1 LEGVTLRLPATTLP
15 RTLHRFAH
23 PRLRSSRIAQAQMQ
37 TRAITKGADENFHV
51 VTALVP
57 SRLRQDFANLYA
69 FCRSA
74 DDLAD
79 ETGDPSRALELLR
92 EWRNELREC
101 FGGRPSHPIFVALRE
116 TILRHDL
123 PAAPFENLLSAFD
136 QDQYVSRYATW
147 AQLLDY
153 SRHSANPVGR
163 LVLMVCGYRD
173 EFRLM
178 LSDHTCTALQL
189 TNFWQDVR
197 RDVLDRNR
205 VYIPRDVASRHGLDL
220 DALATAVASGD
231 VRDVDAAYR
240 AMLAELTAMTQA
252 LFDSGR
258 ALLPTLSTDVRAPI
272 RLFML
277 GGEAVLG
284 QIVAGQFTTH
294 VCRPRLGRVRKLAL
308 FARAW
313 AGRWSGDE

>member
-1 LEGVTLRLPATTLP
+1 MTLRFPVATVP
-15 RTLHRFAH
+15 RALHRFGH
-23 PRLRSSRIAQAQMQ
+23 PRLRSSRTALAQ
-37 TRAITKGADENFHV
+37 TRAFTKRADENFHV

-57 SRLRQDFANLYA
+57 SRFRQDFANLYA
-69 FCRSA
+69 FCRCA

-79 ETGDPSRALELLR
+79 ETGDPSRALALLR
-92 EWRNELREC
+92 EWRNELHEC
-101 FGGRPSHPIFVALRE
+101 FEGRPRHPLFLALRE
-116 TILRHDL
+116 TIVRHHL
-123 PAAPFENLLSAFD
+123 PAAPFENLLSAFE
-136 QDQYVSRYATW
+136 QDQHVSRYATW

-153 SRHSANPVGR
+153 SRRSANPVGR

-173 EFRLM
+173 EHRFG

-205 VYIPRDVASRHGLDL
+205 VYIPRDAASRHGLDL
-220 DALATAVASGD
+220 DALATAIASGD
-231 VRDVDAAYR
+231 VRDVDAAYS
-240 AMLAELTAMTQA
+240 ATLVELAERTKA
-252 LFDSGR
+252 LFKSGR
-258 ALLPTLSTDVRAPI
+258 ALLPTLSPDVRAPI

-284 QIVAGQFTTH
+284 QIVAGRFATH
-294 VCRPRLGRVRKLAL
+294 VRRPRLGRVRKLAL
-308 FARAW
+308 FVRAW

>member
-1 LEGVTLRLPATTLP
+1 LEGITLRLPTAIVP

-23 PRLRSSRIAQAQMQ
+23 PRLRSSRIAQAETQ
-37 TRAITKGADENFHV
+37 TRAITERADENFHV

-57 SRLRQDFANLYA
+57 PRLRQDFANLYA

-92 EWRNELREC
+92 EWRDELHEC
-101 FGGRPSHPIFVALRE
+101 LAGRPRHTLFLALRE
-116 TILRHDL
+116 TIVRHDL
-123 PAAPFENLLSAFD
+123 PAALFEDLLSAFE
-136 QDQYVSRYATW
+136 QDQHVSRYATW

-153 SRHSANPVGR
+153 SRRSANPVGR

-173 EFRLM
+173 EPRLT

-197 RDVLDRNR
+197 RDLLDRNR
-205 VYIPRDVASRHGLDL
+205 VYVPRDVASRHGLDL
-220 DALATAVASGD
+220 DALATAIESND

-240 AMLAELTAMTQA
+240 ATLAELTARTKA

-258 ALLPTLSTDVRAPI
+258 ALLPTLSADVRAPI

-284 QIVAGQFTTH
+284 QIVSGRFTTH
-294 VCRPRLGRVRKLAL
+294 LRRPRLGRVRKLAL
-308 FARAW
+308 FLRAW
-313 AGRWSGDE
+313 AGRWSGNE

>member
-1 LEGVTLRLPATTLP
+1 
-15 RTLHRFAH
+15 
-23 PRLRSSRIAQAQMQ
+23 
-37 TRAITKGADENFHV
+37 
-51 VTALVP
+51 LVP

-69 FCRSA
+69 FCRCA

-92 EWRNELREC
+92 DWRNELHEC
-101 FGGRPSHPIFVALRE
+101 FEGRPRHPIFLALRD
-116 TILRHDL
+116 TIVRHDL
-123 PAAPFENLLSAFD
+123 PAGPFDNLLSAFE
-136 QDQYVSRYATW
+136 QDQHVSRYATW
-147 AQLLDY
+147 TQLLDY
-153 SRHSANPVGR
+153 SRRSANPVGR
-163 LVLMVCGYRD
+163 LVLMACGYRD
-173 EFRLM
+173 EPRLA

-205 VYIPRDVASRHGLDL
+205 VYIPRDVATRHGLDL
-220 DALATAVASGD
+220 DALTSAIASGD

-240 AMLAELTAMTQA
+240 ATLAELTARTQA
-252 LFDSGR
+252 LFDGGR
-258 ALLPTLSTDVRAPI
+258 ALLPTLSGDVRAPI

-284 QIVAGQFTTH
+284 EIVASRFTTH
-294 VCRPRLGRVRKLAL
+294 VRRPGLSRVRKLAL

-313 AGRWSGDE
+313 AGSWSGNE